1 MSQDTIIIGK
11 KAVSVEFRSIP
22 QSELKFY
29 VENPRLYSIAKEDET
44 PEQAVIEAH
53 LSELEHVEQLKVSIE
68 CNGGVIEPLYVRDGD
83 FLVLEGNSRLAAYRS
98 LARENPENE
107 KWREIRCCVL
117 PADIDEETV
126 FTLLGQHHIIGRK
139 DWEPY
144 EQATYLY
151 KRQQKTGKTVREMAE
166 ELGLSTKQANKYIKT
181 IEFMIDHGDSNEKH
195 FGCYENYLKNASIK
209 KVRETELTLDERVAD
224 AVKNEQIKSPRNV
237 VRQLSDTAKV
247 AVEGDEEA
255 QRVISEVARGN
266 MEIHDAHT
274 QIENSGK
281 FENVVQKLRRFD
293 NDICKTGFEN
303 QLVTLT
309 NTEELITRI
318 DKIIERLQA
327 FRASLE
333 KGQE

>member
-1 MSQDTIIIGK
+1 MSVDHIIIGK
-11 KAVSVEFRSIP
+11 KVIAVEIRNIP
-22 QSELKFY
+22 QADLKFY
-29 VENPRLYSIAKEDET
+29 VENPRLYAMTKSDVT
-44 PEQAVIEAH
+44 PEQEAIEVH
-53 LSELEHVEQLKVSIE
+53 LAELEHVEQLKVSIE

-83 FLVLEGNSRLAAYRS
+83 LVVLEGNSRLAAYRS

-117 PADIDEETV
+117 PEDIDEETV

-181 IEFMIDHGDSNEKH
+181 IEFMIDHDDSNEKH
-195 FGCYENYLKNASIK
+195 FDCYENYLQNASIK
-209 KVRETELTLDERVAD
+209 KVRETELTLDDKVAD
-224 AVKNEQIKSPRNV
+224 AVKSEQIKSPREV
-237 VRQLSDTAKV
+237 VRQLRDTAKV
-247 AVEGDEEA
+247 AIEGDEEA
-255 QRVISEVARGN
+255 QHVISEVARGN
-266 MEIHDAHT
+266 MEIRDAHT
-274 QIENSGK
+274 QIANSGK

-293 NDICKTGFEN
+293 NDICKTGFQS

-309 NTEELITRI
+309 NTEELISRI
-318 DKIIERLQA
+318 DKIIERLQT

-333 KGQE
+333 KGQS